1 MMAKMFYTM
10 DETKA
15 ALGKNEEEIKQLAR
29 EGRLREFR
37 DGARLMFKAD
47 QVESLRGELG
57 GDAVDLG
64 RADSVGPL
72 SLADS
77 RGGSGSGISL
87 ADTRGGGQKDD
98 TAISDLGLSGSGIP
112 SPGRS
117 GSGSRAGINVL
128 GDSES
133 PADPSAQTSMSASG
147 SDQVNLEGVGSGS
160 GLLDLTREKDDTS
173 LGAELL
179 DEISPGGSGSGTAR
193 GIGGSG
199 SGTGV
204 AVAGGAGAMAGRRI
218 GAPVYIEAADPMA
231 PAMGGMALGAS
242 IFAMLG
248 VIAVFSG
255 AMGTK
260 PELLGRFSDMSFLV
274 LAGIGAGLA
283 VVGFIIGMIVGKAVK

>member
-64 RADSVGPL
+64 RADSVGAL

-87 ADTRGGGQKDD
+87 ADTRGSGQKDD
-98 TAISDLGLSGSGIP
+98 TAIADLGLSGTGIP

-133 PADPSAQTSMSASG
+133 PGDPSAQTSLSASG

-179 DEISPGGSGSGTAR
+179 DEISPGGSGTAR
-193 GIGGSG
+193 VPGGSG

-204 AVAGGAGAMAGRRI
+204 AVASSAGMAGRRI
-218 GAPVYIEAADPMA
+218 GAPMYIEAADAMA

-242 IFAMLG
+242 LFALLG

-283 VVGFIIGMIVGKAVK
+283 FVGFIIGMIVGKAVK